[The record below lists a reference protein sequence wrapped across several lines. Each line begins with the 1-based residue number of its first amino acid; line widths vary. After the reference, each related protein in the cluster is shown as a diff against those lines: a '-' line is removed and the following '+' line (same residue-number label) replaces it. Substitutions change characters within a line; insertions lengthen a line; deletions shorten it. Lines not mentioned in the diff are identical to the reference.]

1 MSKQQLIFAT
11 NNEHKINEIRAI
23 LNGKY
28 DIVTLD
34 EAGINIDIP
43 EPYDTIEEN
52 AMEKARVIFSLTGK
66 DCFGEDTGLEVEALN
81 GEPGVK
87 SARYAG
93 EEKSFNKNI
102 TKLLDNL
109 AGINNRK
116 AQFRTVISL
125 LLGGKQYIFEGTC
138 KGLIIASERGENGF
152 GYDPVFVP
160 AGANKTFAEMTM
172 EEKNIYNH
180 RRVAVDKLTAF
191 LTNNFTQI

>member
-1 MSKQQLIFAT
+1 MNKQKLIFAT

-28 DIVTLD
+28 DIVTLG
-34 EAGINIDIP
+34 EAGINFDIP

-52 AMEKARVIFSLTGK
+52 AIEKARVIYSLTGK

-109 AGINNRK
+109 AGMSNRK

-138 KGLIIASERGENGF
+138 K
-152 GYDPVFVP
+152 
-160 AGANKTFAEMTM
+160 
-172 EEKNIYNH
+172 
-180 RRVAVDKLTAF
+180 
-191 LTNNFTQI
+191 